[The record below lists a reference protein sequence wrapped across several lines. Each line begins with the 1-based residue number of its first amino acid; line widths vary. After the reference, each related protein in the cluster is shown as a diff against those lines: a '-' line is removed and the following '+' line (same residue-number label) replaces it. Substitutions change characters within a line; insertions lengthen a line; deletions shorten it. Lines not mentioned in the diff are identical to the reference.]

1 MAADGF
7 ASSAPETAN
16 TRHISPHS
24 FHQSPPSFEVSFAP
38 PTLAADA
45 PFVTYLANLVK
56 AVYASSEAE
65 FWQPGKF
72 TRCSAAELSSYIQS
86 SQIALAWRPG
96 SSRSDPAN
104 LMGCVRLHMLDGS
117 TAACGMLVCDPAV
130 RSSGVGRGLIE
141 FAEEWA
147 RCQGAEQVQ
156 VEVIIGDGWVHAFK
170 ERLAEWYERRGYRL
184 LRVGSVR
191 EEVPDLANILAR
203 RARVKVLRKVL

>member
-1 MAADGF
+1 MAVDG
-7 ASSAPETAN
+7 SAIPVRETAN
-16 TRHISPHS
+16 AKHISPHS
-24 FHQSPPSFEVSFAP
+24 LHQSPPSFEVSFAP

-45 PFVTYLANLVK
+45 PFVSYLTNLVN
-56 AVYASSEAE
+56 AAYASSEVE

-86 SQIALAWRPG
+86 SQIALAWQRD
-96 SSRSDPAN
+96 SSRADLTN
-104 LMGCVRLHMLDGS
+104 LVGCVRLHMLDGS

-147 RCQGAEQVQ
+147 RCQGAEQMQ
-156 VEVIIGDGWVHAFK
+156 VEVIVGDGWVHAFK

-191 EEVPDLANILAR
+191 EEVPCLADILAR